1 MNSDF
6 DGVEGSA
13 QGKARESLAAT
24 MNNDAAHLRQK
35 VPDRLSRYVRKAM
48 IPGMNTLHKLIAF
61 KVGR

>member
-13 QGKARESLAAT
+13 EGKARASLTAT
-24 MNNDAAHLRQK
+24 MNNDAAHQPQK
-35 VPDRLSRYVRKAM
+35 VPDRNSQYVRKAM

-61 KVGR
+61 KVER